1 MKKQITFFAI
11 IFIVALTFSSCRKEY
26 NCTCLVTDSS
36 GTQNSYSTNITSSKK
51 NAQRDCEASAPESD
65 FGKTCTLD

>member
-1 MKKQITFFAI
+1 MKKQTKILALLA
-11 IFIVALTFSSCRKEY
+11 IVAITFSSCRKEY
-26 NCTCLVTDSS
+26 DCTCLVKDSS
-36 GTQNSYSTNITSSKK
+36 GMENSYSTNISSSKK